1 MMRSMKPADDADR
14 LKESNRVR
22 IAAELAVER
31 EQLAN
36 NLARAEEQAA
46 RRRAGEIAVHL
57 KARKEAAGR
66 RVADAEAKRKSLFGC
81 CASRPS
87 EGTLHSN

>member
-1 MMRSMKPADDADR
+1 MKPADDADR

-22 IAAELAVER
+22 IAAAELAVER